1 MFKLLD
7 LNNFFIYCLP
17 MLKKVQS
24 YETTDGQ
31 LFTDKAAALTH
42 ELKIELRG
50 LIQSNTRSNGN
61 SNFST
66 TDVAAFLAN
75 NMDKVAQVFTAYR
88 ARIGAISRNSK
99 KTLDATKTL
108 V

>member
-1 MFKLLD
+1 
-7 LNNFFIYCLP
+7 

-24 YETTDGQ
+24 YETSDGQ

-50 LIQSNTRSNGN
+50 LIQSNTRSNGS

-66 TDVAAFLAN
+66 TDIAAFLAN
-75 NMDKVAQVFTAYR
+75 NMDKVAEIFTAYR
-88 ARIGAISRNSK
+88 SRIAAITRKSK
-99 KTLDATKTL
+99 NIIDNPP
-108 V
+108 VQP